1 MHSSFN
7 WCFDFFAG
15 DRLKAEVKLH
25 SACYLSQSFDLL
37 TSEQSQLSRAA
48 GLTVVNDTGSFVVDC
63 FKFDSLDYLDSKFQS
78 AGSDK
83 YKLLALIKNAPF
95 YPDPLLLWIH
105 TFLFPCKVTKTD
117 RHLLLQRAGSLLQER
132 FPQRIDLL
140 YSLVAVENVNEVV
153 TFLSD
158 NFMPATAFYSNTQP
172 ALFYLHSLW
181 AKGKFNQLLLEYVHY
196 QSTGRHFESSDC
208 VLRCYTIIGAIDRV
222 DLLFR
227 DIYRRYN
234 LQLQPVT
241 LSNMIFTALGLEALN
256 QAYVD
261 QLIEHWRRLTRP
273 AISFQAQQPL
283 KVCLE
288 INEKPVLVVFS
299 ADLRMHPVGRFWLP
313 LAQQLATQFK
323 LIHLGFNPHDQDPI
337 RDQLKSCSAE
347 WHLFETSASVDI
359 DALLM
364 RLQPDLL
371 LDLGG
376 HTADNR
382 PGLLNQRF
390 AAVQATYL
398 GFYGPTYAEQCDW
411 WILDAAIAHRVQHSY
426 PGSENIWQLD
436 APSLCYNPVDHGLPA
451 VDQIIYSEADHP
463 IIGSFNHTRKLTS
476 ACIKRFGAIL
486 QAQPEAVL
494 QFRSHSFF
502 DPNVR
507 RWFLQQF
514 IDAGIAAHQLQPLPY
529 APSGEDALK
538 DYGRIH
544 LHLDSY
550 PVSGTTTTLDSLAM
564 GIPVLSCPNHLYAGA
579 ISAAILE
586 QAGLDFMICDDPAEL
601 PHKAKELAIRYRSA
615 NARRELAQYIRNS
628 AICDIN
634 HTPKK
639 FANQLLK
646 MLKYKSTSNQIF

>member
-7 WCFDFFAG
+7 WCIDFFAG
-15 DRLKAEVKLH
+15 DCLLAEVKLH
-25 SACYLSQSFDLL
+25 SACYLSQSFDSLS
-37 TSEQSQLSRAA
+37 SEQYQLSRAA
-48 GLTVVNDTGSFVVDC
+48 GVKTTSDIPASIADGNNHNNLHV
-63 FKFDSLDYLDSKFQS
+63 LDFAYQS
-78 AGSDK
+78 AGTHK
-83 YKLLALIKNAPF
+83 KKLLALIKDAPF
-95 YPDPLLLWIH
+95 YPDPLLLWAL
-105 TFLFPCKVTKTD
+105 TALFPSAQTKAE
-117 RHLLLQRAGSLLQER
+117 RRLLMQRVGNLLQQR

-140 YSLVAVENVNEVV
+140 YSLVAAENANEV
-153 TFLSD
+153 LKSLPD
-158 NFMPATAFYSNTQP
+158 NFMAATAFYSNTQP
-172 ALFYLHSLW
+172 ALTHLQSLW
-181 AKGKFNQLLLEYVHY
+181 AKGKYNQLLLTYAHY
-196 QSTGRHFESSDC
+196 QSTGRYFASSDF

-227 DIYRRYN
+227 NIFKRHN
-234 LQLQPVT
+234 SELQPVT
-241 LSNMIFTALGLEALN
+241 LSNMIFTALGLEALD
-256 QAYVD
+256 QTYID
-261 QLIEHWRRLTRP
+261 QLIEQWRRLTRP
-273 AISFQAQQPL
+273 AISIKPQQPL

-288 INEKPVLVVFS
+288 INEKPCLVVVS

-323 LIHLGFNPHDQDPI
+323 LIHLGFNPHDQDPV

-347 WHLFETSASVDI
+347 WHLFETTATADI
-359 DALLM
+359 EAILTKAK
-364 RLQPDLL
+364 PDFL

-436 APSLCYNPVDHGLPA
+436 APSLCYNPIDHGLPA

-476 ACIKRFGAIL
+476 TCIKRFGAIL
-486 QAQPEAVL
+486 KGSPEAVL

-529 APSGEDALK
+529 APSGKDALK

-544 LHLDSY
+544 LHLDTY

-601 PHKAKELAIRYRSA
+601 PHKAKELAIRYRSV